1 MTYCLKVFWLAC
13 FMILF
18 GAVGGYGAEDAP
30 SDGPAPYVAVGKVT
44 EVQRV
49 ETGRYVGHLIP
60 VSRVDLV
67 TRVSGKLMRMGFA
80 GGETVSEGQVLY
92 ELDDTRYAAEVAAI
106 QAQIA
111 ELEAK
116 REYAELKYSR
126 ASGLYES
133 KADTKDSMDSARSEY
148 KAVEAS
154 ILAAEAQLVKARDDL
169 KNTKISAPVSG
180 KVGLSEYT
188 PGNYLTPDSG
198 ILATLIQLDP
208 IRVGFAISNKEFL
221 ALFGTEENLKK
232 HTRIRARLADDSI
245 YEREGTIEFL
255 DNRANR
261 KTDAIKIFVRFD
273 NPEGKLVPDSA
284 VTVLLARSNGVRQA
298 AVIPSAIMHDSKS
311 PYVYVV
317 NSENRVE
324 KREVTLDGGSADL
337 QGIGSGL
344 QPGEV
349 VIVDGMHKTLPGGKV
364 EIEYR
369 DMVTASRNTR

>member
-1 MTYCLKVFWLAC
+1 MTHYLKVFLLVSLLA
-13 FMILF
+13 LF
-18 GAVGGYGAEDAP
+18 EAVECYGAEEAL
-30 SDGPAPYVAVGKVT
+30 SEGPAPYVAVGKVT
-44 EVQRV
+44 EVQRT
-49 ETGRYVGHLIP
+49 ETGRYVGYLIP
-60 VSRVDLV
+60 ISQVDLV
-67 TRVSGKLMRMGFA
+67 ARVSGELVRMGFT

-92 ELDDTRYAAEVAAI
+92 ELDDTRYSAEVASI

-111 ELEAK
+111 ELEA
-116 REYAELKYSR
+116 RLEYAELKYSR
-126 ASGLYES
+126 AAGLYES

-148 KAVEAS
+148 KAIEAS
-154 ILAAEAQLVKARDDL
+154 ILAAEAQLIKAKDDL
-169 KNTKISAPVSG
+169 ENTKINAPVSG
-180 KVGLSEYT
+180 KIGLSEYT

-198 ILATLIQLDP
+198 ILATLIQFDP
-208 IRVGFAISNKEFL
+208 IRVSFAISNKEFL

-232 HTRIRARLADDSI
+232 NTSIRVRLADDSI
-245 YEREGTIEFL
+245 YGHEGTIEFL

-273 NPEGKLVPDSA
+273 NPDGTLVPDSA

-298 AVIPSAIMHDSKS
+298 AVVPSAIMHDSKS

-317 NSENRVE
+317 NSESLVE
-324 KREVTLDGGSADL
+324 KREVVLDGGSADL

-364 EIEYR
+364 EIEFR
-369 DMVTASRNTR
+369 DMVTASRNIR